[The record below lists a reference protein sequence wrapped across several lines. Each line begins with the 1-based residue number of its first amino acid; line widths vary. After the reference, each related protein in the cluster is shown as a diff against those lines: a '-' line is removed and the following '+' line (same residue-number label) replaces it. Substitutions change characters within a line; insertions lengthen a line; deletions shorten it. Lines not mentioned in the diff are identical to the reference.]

1 MADSGRIG
9 KFSFVCNRNATKIHA
24 ARGRQTHRP
33 LKRIFAPNFMGTIA
47 RRPRS
52 MTRSS

>member
-24 ARGRQTHRP
+24 ARGRQTCHP
-33 LKRIFAPNFMGTIA
+33 LKRILGLNSMDTIA
-47 RRPRS
+47 RWLKS
-52 MTRSS
+52 MTKSS

>member
-33 LKRIFAPNFMGTIA
+33 LKRILAPNFMDTIA
-47 RRPRS
+47 RWLKS
-52 MTRSS
+52 MTKSS